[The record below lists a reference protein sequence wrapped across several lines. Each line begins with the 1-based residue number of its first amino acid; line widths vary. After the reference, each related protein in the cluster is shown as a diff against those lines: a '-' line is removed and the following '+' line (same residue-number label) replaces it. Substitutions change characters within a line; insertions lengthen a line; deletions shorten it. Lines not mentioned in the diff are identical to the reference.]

1 MNHNDKSTQA
11 PAAPA
16 SFPLAVKTDVKAG
29 NLTLLRPTLGFQ
41 SLRVLPGRMVAAPA

>member
-1 MNHNDKSTQA
+1 MKHNDKSTQA

-29 NLTLLRPTLGFQ
+29 NLSLVRPAVNLQ
-41 SLRVLPGRMVAAPA
+41 MVRVLPGRIVAAPA